1 MADGR
6 LSGKADWKSEER
18 KAAILQMALK
28 SRRSVM
34 ETGCRQVAA
43 GWKTSHRKRLKRQ
56 RWKMQGMAE
65 EMYVQY
71 ETEDRLKEECGVFGM
86 YDFDGR
92 DVASTIYYGLLALQH
107 RGQESCGIAVS
118 DTNGPKRSVRSEK
131 HMGLVNESFA
141 PESIERLNGDIGVGH
156 VRYSTAGSSTREN
169 AQPLVLNYVK
179 GTLGLAHNGNLINT
193 PELRRELEYTGA
205 IFQTT
210 IDSEVI
216 AYYIARER
224 LNSAS
229 VEEAVGRAMNKIK
242 GAYSLVVMSP
252 RKLIGARD
260 PFGFRP
266 LCIGKRDNAYILA
279 SESCALDT
287 VGAEFVRDV
296 LPGEVVTISPEKGIE
311 SDLSH
316 ALPREKEA
324 RCVFEYIYFARP
336 DSVIDGMSVYHSRI
350 LAGKFLAMDSPVEA
364 DLVVG
369 VPESGNC
376 AALGYSLQS
385 GIPYGSAFVKNAYIG
400 RTFIKPG
407 QKSRESS
414 VQVKLNPIREAVE
427 GKRIIMIDDS
437 IVRGTTSDRIV
448 KMLREAGA
456 KEVHMRVSSPP
467 FLWPCYFGTDVP
479 AREQLIAYKHSVE
492 EIRQIIGTD
501 SLAYLKAERLKEIV
515 NNLGICQ
522 GCFTGKYPLDPPK
535 EDIRGEFER

>member
-1 MADGR
+1 MTDG
-6 LSGKADWKSEER
+6 
-18 KAAILQMALK
+18 IYIQ
-28 SRRSVM
+28 
-34 ETGCRQVAA
+34 
-43 GWKTSHRKRLKRQ
+43 
-56 RWKMQGMAE
+56 
-65 EMYVQY
+65 
-71 ETEDRLKEECGVFGM
+71 TEGFDKPKEECGVFGV
-86 YDFDGR
+86 YDFDGG
-92 DVASTIYYGLLALQH
+92 DVAATIYYGLLALQH

-118 DTNGPKRSVRSEK
+118 DTNGPKGKVSSYK
-131 HMGLVNESFA
+131 DMGLVNEAFG
-141 PESIERLNGDIGVGH
+141 PEHIEKLKGNIGVGH
-156 VRYSTAGSSTREN
+156 VRYSTAGSSCREN

-216 AYYIARER
+216 AYHIARER
-224 LNSAS
+224 LNSKT

-242 GAYSLVVMSP
+242 GAYSLVIMSP

-266 LCIGKRDNAYILA
+266 LCIGKRDNAYFLA

-287 VGAEFVRDV
+287 VGATFVRDV
-296 LPGEVVTISPEKGIE
+296 RPGEIVTISPEKGIE
-311 SDLSH
+311 SDMSH
-316 ALPREKEA
+316 ALKPAEHA

-336 DSVIDGMSVYHSRI
+336 DSIIDGVSVYHSRI
-350 LAGKFLAMDSPVEA
+350 TAGKFLAMDSPVEA

-385 GIPYGSAFVKNAYIG
+385 GIPYGTAFVKNAYVG
-400 RTFIKPG
+400 RTFIKPK
-407 QKSRESS
+407 QKNRESS
-414 VQVKLNPIREAVE
+414 VQVKLNPLREAVE

-479 AREQLIAYKHSVE
+479 AREQLIAYNRSVE
-492 EIRQIIGTD
+492 EIRDIIGTD
-501 SLAYLKAERLKEIV
+501 SLDYLRTERLDEIV
-515 NNLGICQ
+515 NGLGICK
-522 GCFTGKYPLDPPK
+522 GCFTGNYPLEPPK
-535 EDIRGEFER
+535 EDIRGEFEQ

>member
-1 MADGR
+1 M
-6 LSGKADWKSEER
+6 
-18 KAAILQMALK
+18 
-28 SRRSVM
+28 RSM
-34 ETGCRQVAA
+34 DQV
-43 GWKTSHRKRLKRQ
+43 
-56 RWKMQGMAE
+56 
-65 EMYVQY
+65 YVQ
-71 ETEDRLKEECGVFGM
+71 EELDDKCREECGVFGV
-86 YDFDGR
+86 YDFDGG

-118 DTNGPKRSVRSEK
+118 DTKGSKGRALSSK
-131 HMGLVNESFA
+131 DMGLVNEAFT
-141 PESIERLNGDIGVGH
+141 PEKLQKLKGDIGVGH

-179 GTLGLAHNGNLINT
+179 GILGLAHNGNLINV
-193 PELRRELEYTGA
+193 PQLRHELEYTGA

-210 IDSEVI
+210 IDSEII
-216 AYYIARER
+216 AYLIARER
-224 LNSAS
+224 LNVGS
-229 VEEAVGRAMNKIK
+229 VEEAVGRVMEKIK
-242 GAYSLVVMSP
+242 GAYSLVIMSP

-260 PFGFRP
+260 PFGFKP
-266 LCIGKRDNAYILA
+266 LCIGKRDNAYLLA

-287 VGAEFVRDV
+287 VGAQFVRDV
-296 LPGEVVTISPEKGIE
+296 LPGEIVTISPEKGIE
-311 SDLSH
+311 SDMSH
-316 ALPREKEA
+316 ALKPAEHA
-324 RCVFEYIYFARP
+324 RCVFEYIYFSRP
-336 DSVIDGMSVYHSRI
+336 DSIIDGVSVYHSRI
-350 LAGKFLAMDSPVEA
+350 QAGRFLAMDSPVDA

-385 GIPYGSAFVKNAYIG
+385 GIPYGTAFVKNAYVG

-448 KMLREAGA
+448 RMLREAGA

-479 AREQLIAYKHSVE
+479 AREQLIACGRTVQ
-492 EIRQIIGTD
+492 EICDIIGTD
-501 SLAYLKAERLKEIV
+501 SLAYLKLERLDEIAGG
-515 NNLGICQ
+515 LGICR
-522 GCFTGKYPLDPPK
+522 GCFNGNYPLEPPT
-535 EDIRGEFER
+535 EDIRGEFEQ